1 LLLPI
6 VAYGFSGNLTLL
18 GEWWRTVTET
28 TAPNLMDFNNVS
40 AASVFARWLG
50 PGQTASMLAA
60 GLVLILLGAAGAV
73 FLMRGRVAVPEPL
86 EVGLLLTMMPLISP
100 QGWDYVFL
108 LSTLLVMVL
117 VNYARELPSAVRVV
131 TTIALCLIGFSIW
144 DIVGRA
150 IYQRFMHMSMIT
162 VCYLVV
168 IGAAVVLRQR
178 RIA

>member
-1 LLLPI
+1 
-6 VAYGFSGNLTLL
+6 
-18 GEWWRTVTET
+18 
-28 TAPNLMDFNNVS
+28 
-40 AASVFARWLG
+40 
-50 PGQTASMLAA
+50 
-60 GLVLILLGAAGAV
+60 
-73 FLMRGRVAVPEPL
+73 
-86 EVGLLLTMMPLISP
+86 
-100 QGWDYVFL
+100 
-108 LSTLLVMVL
+108 
-117 VNYARELPSAVRVV
+117 VRVV